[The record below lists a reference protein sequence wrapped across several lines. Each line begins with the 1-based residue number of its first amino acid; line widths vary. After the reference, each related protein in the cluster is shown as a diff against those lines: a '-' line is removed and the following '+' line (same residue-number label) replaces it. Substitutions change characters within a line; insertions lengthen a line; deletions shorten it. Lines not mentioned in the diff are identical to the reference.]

1 MSQQQRVDY
10 AKMVKRIGNY
20 NGVRYLRNQGVSFD
34 DAYELILGR
43 KPR

>member
-1 MSQQQRVDY
+1 MSQQQRVNY
-10 AKMVKRIGNY
+10 AKKLKMIGPWA
-20 NGVRYLRNQGVSFD
+20 GVRYLRNQGVAFD